1 MPYPIDRK
9 LVIGVASSAL
19 FDLSES
25 NRIFLEEGIEKYR
38 EHQEANIDIPL
49 PKGVAF
55 PFIRRFLGI
64 NQAFPDREPV
74 EVVLLSKNSPE
85 TGLRVFRSI
94 DHYSLNISRAA
105 FIAGRSPH
113 EYLPAFNASL
123 FLSANP
129 NDVRQAIDSD
139 YPAGVVLQSKVFDD
153 VADTELRVAFDF
165 DGVIADDEAEAVFK
179 KNNDL
184 NEFQAHETAHHE
196 TPHQPGPLADL
207 FKKLAFMQRLE
218 QRQLKD
224 NPKYKKVLRI
234 AIVTARN
241 APAHERV
248 VTTLKAW
255 GVTVD
260 EAFFLGGMEKSRIL
274 TILRPHM
281 FFDDQIAH
289 LESPAS
295 DIPMVHIPFG
305 IANRNLERLPD
316 MPSETGAG
324 IEGAGFST
332 TPRDPHLPGKSETI
346 LTSDSR
352 EI

>member
-1 MPYPIDRK
+1 MED
-9 LVIGVASSAL
+9 
-19 FDLSES
+19 
-25 NRIFLEEGIEKYR
+25 GIEKYR

-64 NQAFPDREPV
+64 NQALPEREPV

-94 DHYSLNISRAA
+94 DYYSLNITRAA

-129 NDVRQAIDSD
+129 SDVQQAIDSD
-139 YPAGVVLQSKVFDD
+139 YPAGVVLESKVFDD
-153 VADTELRVAFDF
+153 ANDTELRVAFDF

-184 NEFQAHETAHHE
+184 NEFQAHEAAHQQ

-207 FKKLAFMQRLE
+207 FQKLAFMQRLE
-218 QRQLKD
+218 QKQLKE
-224 NPKYKKVLRI
+224 NPEYKKILRI

-255 GVTVD
+255 GVSVD

-281 FFDDQIAH
+281 FFDDQIGH

-305 IANRNLERLPD
+305 IANKNLAQSLNPIPASVAKKDEAAR
-316 MPSETGAG
+316 S
-324 IEGAGFST
+324 
-332 TPRDPHLPGKSETI
+332 RV
-346 LTSDSR
+346 DSGTNPLGQP
-352 EI
+352 EHDSLSS